1 MGYVFMV
8 MVAGIARRQFNVA
21 EYHRMAEV
29 GILCEDDRVELL
41 DGEIWQMSP
50 IGSRHIACVNRLTA
64 VISRQ
69 IDQSAVIMSVQN
81 SIQLD
86 DYSEP
91 QPDLTLLRMQPDFYA
106 EALPTAA
113 DVLLL
118 IEVADTPL
126 EYDRRIKLPRYAQA
140 GIPEVWIVDL
150 AENSVRVYTQSFED
164 SYQVIQQLRRGQ
176 TAVATRIAG
185 LAVSVNDMLGS
196 KQDSEEQ
203 A

>member
-1 MGYVFMV
+1 
-8 MVAGIARRQFNVA
+8 
-21 EYHRMAEV
+21 
-29 GILCEDDRVELL
+29 
-41 DGEIWQMSP
+41 
-50 IGSRHIACVNRLTA
+50 
-64 VISRQ
+64 
-69 IDQSAVIMSVQN
+69 MSVQN

-91 QPDLTLLRMQPDFYA
+91 QPDLALLRMQPDFYA

-118 IEVADTPL
+118 IEVADTLL

-150 AENSVRVYTQSFED
+150 AENSVRVYTQPFED
-164 SYQVIQQLRRGQ
+164 SYQVIQQLRSGQ
-176 TAVATRIAG
+176 TASTTGIAG
-185 LAVSVNDMLGS
+185 LAVAVNDMLGS

-203 A
+203 G